1 MTRLLQLLLYRTVE
15 FSSFMA
21 AISNFTRENVLLS
34 RFKLKA
40 LVYYLQKFK
49 HTFAECDRES
59 QVSTDSGNE
68 SVVEAG
74 QIDFSKWRK
83 LDSRNFGISRSMIPP
98 SPQVVLKILHGE
110 GFEAYLVGGCVRD
123 LILNRIPKDFDI
135 ITNARLRQIK
145 KQFRRCEIVG
155 RIFPICRV
163 HVKGSIVEVSSFDTV
178 AKHAEKEE
186 APLVPE
192 IPKGCP
198 EKDFIL
204 WNNSMHRDFTINSL
218 FFNPFANRIY
228 DYANA
233 MQDLRSLKLRTLV
246 PAHLSFGEDSARILR
261 GLRLAARLNL
271 SFTKEIEDAMHELSS
286 AIMSLSKSRIMM
298 ELNYMMSYGAAEPS
312 LSLLQRYNIL
322 EIVLPFHGT
331 YLTQQASKQSGKS
344 SVMLMKLFSSL
355 DQLVSCGQP
364 SHDSVWVALLAF
376 HMALIT
382 HPQHV
387 FVILTFASVLYHAN
401 WKEAVKFAEKHSED
415 AAVYGPELSDSH
427 GSISEDELAKKV
439 AQLAVQVQKSINI
452 LADRDSLLE
461 AMSKFPGAPC
471 SGLVFVSNKMG
482 RTVELMFDI
491 LVKDVTS
498 LKTRKDVYRIDYI
511 SLGKGNM
518 CETRFLL
525 GKVILDTIVPRVTQD
540 VKMIKEGKHILL
552 GVDGQQKEDASH
564 RNFLENLE
572 LMKPEFVSDDD
583 DDNLLN
589 ENYQLQ
595 HNIFEKKRLNHEGCS
610 DLVEAVTKKQKI
622 VAAEHYEEMAGKK
635 QDLIDDTDFLSQE
648 LDRVRD
654 TVTKGEDAQLPKD
667 EIRMLLE
674 EVKYLQHCRDATGKE
689 NKNDEKFQKTVIN
702 PLNLLMNNVAT
713 KDHKVTGKYESLQQE
728 HSIDEVNEK
737 LDGENHNSR
746 GKKFASAEKGKR
758 TVSKQTLS
766 TLFR

>member
-1 MTRLLQLLLYRTVE
+1 MPPCLLQLLLYRRVE
-15 FSSFMA
+15 FSRFMA
-21 AISNFTRENVLLS
+21 AISNLTRENVLLS
-34 RFKLKA
+34 RLKLKA
-40 LVYYLQKFK
+40 LVYLQVPCWKFK
-49 HTFAECDRES
+49 HTFAECERES
-59 QVSTDSGNE
+59 QVSADSGIE

-98 SPQVVLKILHGE
+98 SPRVVLKILHGE

-135 ITNARLRQIK
+135 ITNATLRQIK

-186 APLVPE
+186 APLVPKM
-192 IPKGCP
+192 PKGCP

-218 FFNPFANRIY
+218 FFNPFVNRIY

-246 PAHLSFGEDSARILR
+246 PAHLSFGEDCARILR

-286 AIMSLSKSRIMM
+286 AIMSLSNPRIMM

-331 YLTQQASKQSGKS
+331 YLTQQASKQLGKS

-355 DQLVSCGQP
+355 DQLVTCGQP
-364 SHDSVWVALLAF
+364 SHDSVWVALLVF

-387 FVILTFASVLYHAN
+387 LVILTFASVLYHAN

-415 AAVYGPELSDSH
+415 AAVYGPEFSDSQ
-427 GSISEDELAKKV
+427 GSISDDELAKKV

-452 LADRDSLLE
+452 LTDRDSLLE

-482 RTVELMFDI
+482 RAVELMFDI

-498 LKTRKDVYRIDYI
+498 LKTRKDVYRIDYV

-525 GKVILDTIVPRVTQD
+525 GKVILDTIIPRVTQG
-540 VKMIKEGKHILL
+540 VKVIKEGKHILL

-564 RNFLENLE
+564 ENFLENLK
-572 LMKPEFVSDDD
+572 LMKLKFVS

-595 HNIFEKKRLNHEGCS
+595 HDIFEKKRLNHEGCS

-622 VAAEHYEEMAGKK
+622 VAAEHYEELAVKK
-635 QDLIDDTDFLSQE
+635 QDLIDDTYCLSQE
-648 LDRVRD
+648 LDRVRE
-654 TVTKGEDAQLPKD
+654 TVTMKKFKGEDAQLPKD

-674 EVKYLQHCRDATGKE
+674 EVKYQQHCRDATGKE
-689 NKNDEKFQKTVIN
+689 KKNAVIN

-713 KDHKVTGKYESLQQE
+713 KDHKFTDKYDSLQQE
-728 HSIDEVNEK
+728 HSIDEVNKK

-746 GKKFASAEKGKR
+746 GKKFASAQKGKR
-758 TVSKQTLS
+758 TVSKQSLS

>member
-1 MTRLLQLLLYRTVE
+1 
-15 FSSFMA
+15 MA
-21 AISNFTRENVLLS
+21 AISNLTRENVLLS
-34 RFKLKA
+34 RVKLKA
-40 LVYYLQKFK
+40 LVYLQKFK
-49 HTFAECDRES
+49 HTFAECERES
-59 QVSTDSGNE
+59 QVSADSGNE

-98 SPQVVLKILHGE
+98 SPLVVLKILHGE

-145 KQFRRCEIVG
+145 KRFHRCEIVG

-186 APLVPE
+186 APLVPKM
-192 IPKGCP
+192 PKGCP

-218 FFNPFANRIY
+218 FFNPFVNRIY

-246 PAHLSFGEDSARILR
+246 PAHLSFGEDCARILR

-331 YLTQQASKQSGKS
+331 YLTQQASKQLGKS

-355 DQLVSCGQP
+355 DQLVTCGQP
-364 SHDSVWVALLAF
+364 SHDSVVALLVF

-415 AAVYGPELSDSH
+415 AAVYGPEFSDSQ
-427 GSISEDELAKKV
+427 GSISDDELAKKV

-452 LADRDSLLE
+452 LTDRDSLLE
-461 AMSKFPGAPC
+461 AMSKFPVAPC
-471 SGLVFVSNKMG
+471 SGLVFVSDKMG
-482 RTVELMFDI
+482 RAVEIMFDI

-498 LKTRKDVYRIDYI
+498 LKTRKDVYRIDYV

-525 GKVILDTIVPRVTQD
+525 GKVILDTIIPRVTQG
-540 VKMIKEGKHILL
+540 VKVIKEGKHILR

-564 RNFLENLE
+564 ENFLENLK
-572 LMKPEFVSDDD
+572 LMKLKFVSDDS
-583 DDNLLN
+583 LLN

-595 HNIFEKKRLNHEGCS
+595 HDIFEKKRLNHEGCS

-622 VAAEHYEEMAGKK
+622 VAAEHYEELAVKK
-635 QDLIDDTDFLSQE
+635 QNLIDDTDCLSQE

-654 TVTKGEDAQLPKD
+654 TVTMKKFKGEDAQLPKD

-674 EVKYLQHCRDATGKE
+674 EVKYQQHCRDATGKE
-689 NKNDEKFQKTVIN
+689 KKNAVIN
-702 PLNLLMNNVAT
+702 PLNLLMNNVT
-713 KDHKVTGKYESLQQE
+713 TTDHKFTDKYDSLQQE
-728 HSIDEVNEK
+728 HSIDEVNKK
-737 LDGENHNSR
+737 LDGESHNSR

-758 TVSKQTLS
+758 TS
-766 TLFR
+766 T

>member
-1 MTRLLQLLLYRTVE
+1 MPPGLLQLLLYRRVE

-21 AISNFTRENVLLS
+21 AISNLTRENVLLS
-34 RFKLKA
+34 RLKLKA
-40 LVYYLQKFK
+40 LVYLQKFK
-49 HTFAECDRES
+49 HTFAECERES
-59 QVSTDSGNE
+59 QVSADSGIE

-83 LDSRNFGISRSMIPP
+83 LDSRDFGISRSMIPP
-98 SPQVVLKILHGE
+98 SPLVVLKILHGE
-110 GFEAYLVGGCVRD
+110 GFKAYLVGGCVRD

-145 KQFRRCEIVG
+145 KQFHRCEIVG
-155 RIFPICRV
+155 RRFPICRV

-186 APLVPE
+186 APLVPKM
-192 IPKGCP
+192 PKGCP

-218 FFNPFANRIY
+218 FYNPFVNRIY

-246 PAHLSFGEDSARILR
+246 PAHLSFGEDCARILR

-331 YLTQQASKQSGKS
+331 YLTQQASKQLGKS
-344 SVMLMKLFSSL
+344 PVMLMKLFSSL
-355 DQLVSCGQP
+355 DQLVTCGQP

-415 AAVYGPELSDSH
+415 AAVYGPEFSDSQ

-452 LADRDSLLE
+452 LTDRDSLLE

-471 SGLVFVSNKMG
+471 SGLVFVSNKVG
-482 RTVELMFDI
+482 RAVELMFDI

-498 LKTRKDVYRIDYI
+498 LKTRKNIYRIDYI
-511 SLGKGNM
+511 SLGKGHM

-525 GKVILDTIVPRVTQD
+525 GKVILDTIVRRVTQG
-540 VKMIKEGKHILL
+540 VKVIKEGKHILL

-564 RNFLENLE
+564 ENFLENLE
-572 LMKPEFVSDDD
+572 LMKLEFVSDDD

-589 ENYQLQ
+589 QYQLQ
-595 HNIFEKKRLNHEGCS
+595 HDIFEKKRLNHEGCS

-622 VAAEHYEEMAGKK
+622 VAAEHYEEMAVKK
-635 QDLIDDTDFLSQE
+635 QDLIDDTTFLSQD
-648 LDRVRD
+648 LHRVRD
-654 TVTKGEDAQLPKD
+654 IVTRKKIKGEDAQLPKD

-674 EVKYLQHCRDATGKE
+674 EVKYQQHCRDATGKE
-689 NKNDEKFQKTVIN
+689 KKNAVIN

-713 KDHKVTGKYESLQQE
+713 KDHKFTDKYDSLQQE
-728 HSIDEVNEK
+728 HSIDEVNKK
-737 LDGENHNSR
+737 LDGENHNSW

>member
-1 MTRLLQLLLYRTVE
+1 
-15 FSSFMA
+15 MA
-21 AISNFTRENVLLS
+21 AISNLTRENVLLS
-34 RFKLKA
+34 RLKLKA
-40 LVYYLQKFK
+40 LVYLQKFK
-49 HTFAECDRES
+49 HTFAECERES
-59 QVSTDSGNE
+59 QVSADSGIE

-98 SPQVVLKILHGE
+98 SPRVVLKILHGE

-135 ITNARLRQIK
+135 ITNATLRQIK

-186 APLVPE
+186 APLVPKM
-192 IPKGCP
+192 PKGCP

-218 FFNPFANRIY
+218 FFNPFVNRIY

-246 PAHLSFGEDSARILR
+246 PAHLSFEEDCARILR

-286 AIMSLSKSRIMM
+286 AIMSLSNPRIMM

-331 YLTQQASKQSGKS
+331 YLTQQASKQLGKS

-355 DQLVSCGQP
+355 DQLVTCGQP
-364 SHDSVWVALLAF
+364 SHDSVWVALLVF

-415 AAVYGPELSDSH
+415 AAVYGPEFSDSQ
-427 GSISEDELAKKV
+427 GSISDDELAKKV

-452 LADRDSLLE
+452 LTDRDSLLE

-482 RTVELMFDI
+482 RAVELMFDI

-498 LKTRKDVYRIDYI
+498 LKTRKDVYRIDYV

-525 GKVILDTIVPRVTQD
+525 GKVILDTIIPRVTQG
-540 VKMIKEGKHILL
+540 VKVIKEGKHILL

-564 RNFLENLE
+564 ENFLENLK
-572 LMKPEFVSDDD
+572 LMKPKFVSDDD
-583 DDNLLN
+583 LLN

-595 HNIFEKKRLNHEGCS
+595 QDIFEKKRLNHEGCS
-610 DLVEAVTKKQKI
+610 DLVEAVTKKQKV
-622 VAAEHYEEMAGKK
+622 VAAEHYEELAVKK
-635 QDLIDDTDFLSQE
+635 QDLIDDTDCLSQE

-654 TVTKGEDAQLPKD
+654 TVTMKKFKGEDAQLPKD

-674 EVKYLQHCRDATGKE
+674 EVKYQQHCRDATGKE
-689 NKNDEKFQKTVIN
+689 KKNAVIN

-713 KDHKVTGKYESLQQE
+713 KDHKFTDKYDSLQQE
-728 HSIDEVNEK
+728 HSIDEVNKK

-746 GKKFASAEKGKR
+746 GKKFASAGKGKR

>member
-1 MTRLLQLLLYRTVE
+1 MPPCLLQLLLYRRVE
-15 FSSFMA
+15 FSRFMA
-21 AISNFTRENVLLS
+21 AISNLTRENVLLS
-34 RFKLKA
+34 RLKLKA
-40 LVYYLQKFK
+40 LVYLQKFK
-49 HTFAECDRES
+49 HTFAECERES
-59 QVSTDSGNE
+59 QVSADSGIE

-98 SPQVVLKILHGE
+98 SPRVVLKILHGE

-135 ITNARLRQIK
+135 ITNATLRQIK

-186 APLVPE
+186 APLVPKM
-192 IPKGCP
+192 PKGCP

-218 FFNPFANRIY
+218 FFNPFVNRIY

-246 PAHLSFGEDSARILR
+246 PAHLSFGEDCARILR

-286 AIMSLSKSRIMM
+286 AIMSLSNPRIMM

-331 YLTQQASKQSGKS
+331 YLTQQASKQLGKS

-355 DQLVSCGQP
+355 DQLVTCGQP
-364 SHDSVWVALLAF
+364 SHDSVWVALLVF

-387 FVILTFASVLYHAN
+387 LVILTFASVLYHAN

-415 AAVYGPELSDSH
+415 AAVYGPEFSDSQ
-427 GSISEDELAKKV
+427 GSISDDELAKKV

-452 LADRDSLLE
+452 LTDRDSLLE

-482 RTVELMFDI
+482 RAVELMFDI

-498 LKTRKDVYRIDYI
+498 LKTRKDVYRIDYV

-525 GKVILDTIVPRVTQD
+525 GKVILDTIIPRVTQG
-540 VKMIKEGKHILL
+540 VKVIKEGKHILL

-564 RNFLENLE
+564 ENFLENLK
-572 LMKPEFVSDDD
+572 LMKLKFVS

-595 HNIFEKKRLNHEGCS
+595 HDIFEKKRLNHEGCS

-622 VAAEHYEEMAGKK
+622 VAAEHYEELAVKK
-635 QDLIDDTDFLSQE
+635 QDLIDDTYCLSQE
-648 LDRVRD
+648 LDRVRE
-654 TVTKGEDAQLPKD
+654 TVTMKKFKGEDAQLPKD

-674 EVKYLQHCRDATGKE
+674 EVKYQQHCRDATGKE
-689 NKNDEKFQKTVIN
+689 KKNAVIN

-713 KDHKVTGKYESLQQE
+713 KDHKFTDKYDSLQQE
-728 HSIDEVNEK
+728 HSIDEVNKK

-746 GKKFASAEKGKR
+746 GKKFASAQKGKR
-758 TVSKQTLS
+758 TVSKQSLS

>member
-1 MTRLLQLLLYRTVE
+1 
-15 FSSFMA
+15 
-21 AISNFTRENVLLS
+21 
-34 RFKLKA
+34 
-40 LVYYLQKFK
+40 
-49 HTFAECDRES
+49 
-59 QVSTDSGNE
+59 
-68 SVVEAG
+68 
-74 QIDFSKWRK
+74 
-83 LDSRNFGISRSMIPP
+83 MIPP

-145 KQFRRCEIVG
+145 KQFHRCEIVG

-401 WKEAVKFAEKHSED
+401 CKEAVKFAEKHSED
-415 AAVYGPELSDSH
+415 AAVYGPEFSDSH

-518 CETRFLL
+518 CETRYLL

-540 VKMIKEGKHILL
+540 VKMIKEGKHIRL
-552 GVDGQQKEDASH
+552 GVNGQQKEDASH

-583 DDNLLN
+583 DDDLLN

-595 HNIFEKKRLNHEGCS
+595 HDIFEKKRLNHEGCS

-622 VAAEHYEEMAGKK
+622 VAAKHYEEMAGKK
-635 QDLIDDTDFLSQE
+635 QDLIDDTDVLSQE

-713 KDHKVTGKYESLQQE
+713 KDHKITDKYESLQQE

>member
-15 FSSFMA
+15 FSSFMV

-34 RFKLKA
+34 RLKLKA
-40 LVYYLQKFK
+40 LVYLQKFK
-49 HTFAECDRES
+49 HTFAECGRES

-68 SVVEAG
+68 SVVEA
-74 QIDFSKWRK
+74 
-83 LDSRNFGISRSMIPP
+83 
-98 SPQVVLKILHGE
+98 

-163 HVKGSIVEVSSFDTV
+163 HVKGSIVEVSSLNTV

-415 AAVYGPELSDSH
+415 AAVYGPEFSDSH

-498 LKTRKDVYRIDYI
+498 LKTRKDVYRIEYI

-572 LMKPEFVSDDD
+572 LMKPEIVSDD

-595 HNIFEKKRLNHEGCS
+595 HDIFEKKRLNHKGCS

-689 NKNDEKFQKTVIN
+689 NKHDEKFQKTVIN

-713 KDHKVTGKYESLQQE
+713 KDHKITDKYESLRQE

-737 LDGENHNSR
+737 LDGENHNSP

>member
-1 MTRLLQLLLYRTVE
+1 M
-15 FSSFMA
+15 
-21 AISNFTRENVLLS
+21 
-34 RFKLKA
+34 
-40 LVYYLQKFK
+40 
-49 HTFAECDRES
+49 
-59 QVSTDSGNE
+59 
-68 SVVEAG
+68 
-74 QIDFSKWRK
+74 
-83 LDSRNFGISRSMIPP
+83 
-98 SPQVVLKILHGE
+98 
-110 GFEAYLVGGCVRD
+110 
-123 LILNRIPKDFDI
+123 
-135 ITNARLRQIK
+135 
-145 KQFRRCEIVG
+145 
-155 RIFPICRV
+155 
-163 HVKGSIVEVSSFDTV
+163 
-178 AKHAEKEE
+178 
-186 APLVPE
+186 
-192 IPKGCP
+192 
-198 EKDFIL
+198 
-204 WNNSMHRDFTINSL
+204 
-218 FFNPFANRIY
+218 
-228 DYANA
+228 
-233 MQDLRSLKLRTLV
+233 
-246 PAHLSFGEDSARILR
+246 
-261 GLRLAARLNL
+261 
-271 SFTKEIEDAMHELSS
+271 
-286 AIMSLSKSRIMM
+286 
-298 ELNYMMSYGAAEPS
+298 
-312 LSLLQRYNIL
+312 
-322 EIVLPFHGT
+322 
-331 YLTQQASKQSGKS
+331 
-344 SVMLMKLFSSL
+344 
-355 DQLVSCGQP
+355 
-364 SHDSVWVALLAF
+364 
-376 HMALIT
+376 
-382 HPQHV
+382 

>member
-1 MTRLLQLLLYRTVE
+1 
-15 FSSFMA
+15 MA
-21 AISNFTRENVLLS
+21 AISNLTRENVLLS
-34 RFKLKA
+34 LLKLKA
-40 LVYYLQKFK
+40 LVYLQKFK
-49 HTFAECDRES
+49 HTFAECERES
-59 QVSTDSGNE
+59 QVSADSGIE

-83 LDSRNFGISRSMIPP
+83 LDSRNFGISRSMIPL
-98 SPQVVLKILHGE
+98 SPLVVLKILHGK

-145 KQFRRCEIVG
+145 KQFHRCEIVG
-155 RIFPICRV
+155 RRFPICRV
-163 HVKGSIVEVSSFDTV
+163 HVQGSTVEVSSFDTV
-178 AKHAEKEE
+178 ARHAEKEE
-186 APLVPE
+186 APLVPKM
-192 IPKGCP
+192 PKGCP

-218 FFNPFANRIY
+218 FFNPFVNRIY

-246 PAHLSFGEDSARILR
+246 PAHLSFGEDCARILR

-331 YLTQQASKQSGKS
+331 YLTQQASKQLGKS

-355 DQLVSCGQP
+355 DQLVTCGQP
-364 SHDSVWVALLAF
+364 SHYSVWVALLAF

-387 FVILTFASVLYHAN
+387 FVILTFASVLHHAN

-415 AAVYGPELSDSH
+415 AAVYGPEFSDSQ

-452 LADRDSLLE
+452 LTDRDSLLE
-461 AMSKFPGAPC
+461 AMSKFPGSPC
-471 SGLVFVSNKMG
+471 SGLVFVSNKVG
-482 RTVELMFDI
+482 RAVELMFDI

-498 LKTRKDVYRIDYI
+498 LKTRKNVHGIDYI
-511 SLGKGNM
+511 SLGKGHM
-518 CETRFLL
+518 HETRFLL
-525 GKVILDTIVPRVTQD
+525 GKVILDTIVRRVTQG
-540 VKMIKEGKHILL
+540 VKVIKEGKHILL

-564 RNFLENLE
+564 ENFLENLE

-583 DDNLLN
+583 DDDNLLN
-589 ENYQLQ
+589 EYQLQ
-595 HNIFEKKRLNHEGCS
+595 HDIFEKKRINHEGCS
-610 DLVEAVTKKQKI
+610 GLVEAVTKKQKI
-622 VAAEHYEEMAGKK
+622 VAAEHYEEMAVKK
-635 QDLIDDTDFLSQE
+635 QDLIDDTVFLSQE

-654 TVTKGEDAQLPKD
+654 TVTRKKIKGEDAQLPKD
-667 EIRMLLE
+667 EIRMLLA
-674 EVKYLQHCRDATGKE
+674 EVNQQHCRDATGKE
-689 NKNDEKFQKTVIN
+689 KKNAVIN

-713 KDHKVTGKYESLQQE
+713 KDHKFTDKYDSLQQE
-728 HSIDEVNEK
+728 HSIDEVTR
-737 LDGENHNSR
+737 S
-746 GKKFASAEKGKR
+746 
-758 TVSKQTLS
+758 
-766 TLFR
+766 